1 MKRIIMVGGAV
12 IAVAASGFAFSD
24 GGSGKFSE
32 FLTGL
37 KEAPAIVS
45 TTATGTFTA
54 TLNDDETE
62 INYVLTFQ
70 DLQSDVR
77 QAHIHIGYPQ
87 NAGNIVLWLCDSAAA
102 PNPVSPFESTP
113 LCVPSGVTDFRN
125 GTVTGTLTA
134 AEVVAQAANGIA
146 AADWAEVVAL
156 VKGGYTYVNVH
167 TASIGAGEIRSQI
180 ANGDDADGHHGNG
193 PGGH

>member
-1 MKRIIMVGGAV
+1 MKRIIMVGAAV

-24 GGSGKFSE
+24 DGSGKFRE

-54 TLNDDETE
+54 ALNADETE

-113 LCVPSGVTDFRN
+113 LCGPSGATDFRN

-134 AEVVAQAANGIA
+134 AEVVAQPANGIA

>member
-1 MKRIIMVGGAV
+1 MALRLGG
-12 IAVAASGFAFSD
+12 GPD
-24 GGSGKFSE
+24 
-32 FLTGL
+32 
-37 KEAPAIVS
+37 
-45 TTATGTFTA
+45 
-54 TLNDDETE
+54 
-62 INYVLTFQ
+62 
-70 DLQSDVR
+70 
-77 QAHIHIGYPQ
+77 
-87 NAGNIVLWLCDSAAA
+87 
-102 PNPVSPFESTP
+102 PVSPFESTP

-134 AEVVAQAANGIA
+134 AEVVAQPANSIA

-180 ANGDDADGHHGNG
+180 DNGDDDDGHHGNG